1 MNNEK
6 IIYIND
12 RPVVWEGETNILS
25 LARKAHI
32 EIPTF
37 CYHSELSVYGA
48 CRLCLVEVE
57 GRGLVTSCS
66 TTPFEGMRIRTNTKE
81 ILKLRKTIVE
91 MLLANHDQA
100 CPTCSRANDC
110 KLRDLSNRL
119 GIDKVRFRRTREPKP
134 MDTMSDCLV
143 RDPNKCVL
151 CGDCVRFCAE
161 VQGIGAIDF
170 AHRGEGVVVTPAYGK
185 SLAQVDCVNCGQC
198 AAVCPTGAIVVKP
211 QIDAVWDTIHDKDRV
226 VVAQVAPAVR
236 VALGE
241 MFNLPASE
249 ITTGKMVAALRMIG
263 FDKVFDTSFAADL
276 TVIEEANEYLKRKA
290 KGEKLPIFTSCC
302 PAWVKYAEQ
311 SFPELLDNLS
321 SCRSPQQMFG
331 SIAKSR
337 LPELMKVPLEKLTVV
352 SIMPCTAKKYEA
364 KRGEFINEGIADV
377 DFVLTTQE
385 IGKMI
390 QEAGLDFASLEPES
404 MDLPMGFAT
413 GAGVIFGNSGGV
425 SEAVIRYAADVL
437 NVPFPEQIV
446 LQEVRG
452 TQGIREAVITSDKG
466 ELRMAV
472 VHGLKN
478 AASLARKII
487 DKEVEYDIV
496 EVMACPGGCIGGAGQ
511 PISQKLDSR
520 QSRTTSLYHADK
532 IMPMHRA
539 QDNPFI
545 KELYEVLLKEPNS
558 HKAHE
563 LLHTHYNSRRRIE
576 DEEISFSAPSKEE
589 RSKVRVCIG
598 TSCFLRGAQEILSKT
613 LQQVEENGW
622 QNRFDIAATFCTEQ
636 CDKGPTIVI
645 DGEVIHHA
653 KIEDVNKKIAQA
665 AKAREI

>member
-1 MNNEK
+1 MKDQK

-12 RPVVWEGETNILS
+12 RPVVWEDETNILS

-57 GRGLVTSCS
+57 GRGLQTSCS
-66 TTPFEGMRIRTNTKE
+66 TKPFEGMRVYTNTTQ
-81 ILKLRKTIVE
+81 ILSLRKTIVE

-119 GIDKVRFRRTREPKP
+119 GIDQVRFRKTREPKP

-161 VQGIGAIDF
+161 IQGIGAIDF
-170 AHRGEGVVVTPAYGK
+170 AHRGEGVVVSPAYGK

-211 QIDAVWDTIHDKDRV
+211 QIKQVWDQIHNRETV

-241 MFNLPASE
+241 MFNLPSGE
-249 ITTGKMVAALRMIG
+249 ISTGKMVAAMRMLG

-276 TVIEEANEYLKRKA
+276 TVIEEATEYLKRKQA
-290 KGEKLPIFTSCC
+290 GAKLPIFTSCC

-311 SFPELLDNLS
+311 SFPELLENLS

-331 SIAKSR
+331 SIAKNR
-337 LPELMKVPLEKLTVV
+337 LPELLKISPEKLVVV

-364 KRGEFINEGIADV
+364 KRQEFSVNGIADV

-385 IGKMI
+385 LGKMI
-390 QEAGLDFASLEPES
+390 KEAGIDLAALEPES

-437 NVPFPEQIV
+437 GIEFPEQIV

-452 TQGIREAVITSDKG
+452 AGGIREAEIVSAKG
-466 ELRMAV
+466 TLKMAV

-478 AASLARKII
+478 AAELAKRVKKNQA
-487 DKEVEYDIV
+487 DYDII
-496 EVMACPGGCIGGAGQ
+496 EVMACPGGCTGGAGQ
-511 PISQKLDSR
+511 PIVSKSDTKKE
-520 QSRTTSLYHADK
+520 RTKALYHADK
-532 IMPMHRA
+532 TMPLHRA
-539 QDNPFI
+539 QDNPFV
-545 KELYEVLLKEPNS
+545 KELYDALLTEPNS
-558 HKAHE
+558 QKAHD
-563 LLHTHYNSRRRIE
+563 LLHTHYQSRRRID

-589 RSKVRVCIG
+589 RSKIRVCIG
-598 TSCFLRGAQEILSKT
+598 TSCFLRGAQDILSKT
-613 LQQVEENGW
+613 LTQIEENAWG
-622 QNRFDIAATFCTEQ
+622 NLFDVAATFCTEQ
-636 CDKGPTIVI
+636 CDKGPTLVI
-645 DGEVIHHA
+645 DGKIIHHA
-653 KIEDVNKKIAQA
+653 KADEIKNEIA
-665 AKAREI
+665 R